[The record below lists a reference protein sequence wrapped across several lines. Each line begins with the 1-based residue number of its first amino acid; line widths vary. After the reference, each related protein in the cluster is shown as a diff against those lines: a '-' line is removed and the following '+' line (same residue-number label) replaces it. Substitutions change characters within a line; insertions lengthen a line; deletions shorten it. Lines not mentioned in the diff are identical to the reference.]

1 MKISMRAQN
10 VKPSAT
16 LAISGKAKQMREQGV
31 DVVNLSAGE
40 PDFDTPARVCEA
52 AKRAIDEGRTRYT
65 LTPGIIELRQAICAR
80 MEADYGFRPHPD
92 EVVVSCGAKHSLY
105 LAMQALVNPGDEV
118 IVPAPYWVSYPPQV
132 ELCDGVPVIVPTDTD
147 SSFKLTPE
155 LLERHISPRTRLLIL
170 NSPSN
175 PTGQIYNAEELAAL
189 AEVIRRHEISVI
201 CDDIYDK
208 LVYDGRRF
216 ASLTAL
222 DGMRER
228 CVVVNGVSKSSAMT
242 GWRIGYL
249 VAPLPLAKACSRLQG
264 QMTSNAA
271 SIAQY
276 AALEAIGNEATEL
289 AGWVREFEARRNRIV
304 ALLNDIEGI
313 ACALPGGAFYA
324 FADIRGL
331 LSRSQAGRALDSDM
345 AWADY
350 LLDSAHVASVPGSAF
365 GAEGFLRFSFAT
377 SMERIG
383 EGLLRVKRAVEAT
396 R

>member
-1 MKISMRAQN
+1 MKPSKRAQN

-40 PDFDTPARVCEA
+40 PDFDTPARICDA
-52 AKRAIDEGRTRYT
+52 ARRAIDEGRTRYT

-80 MEADYGFRPHPD
+80 MERDYGFRPDPD

-105 LAMQALVNPGDEV
+105 LAMQALVDPGDEV
-118 IVPAPYWVSYPPQV
+118 IIPAPYWVSYPPQV
-132 ELCDGVPVIVPTDTD
+132 ELCDGVSVIVPTDAD
-147 SSFKLTPE
+147 SSFKLTPAQLAE
-155 LLERHISPRTRLLIL
+155 AITPRTRLLIL

-175 PTGQIYNAEELAAL
+175 PTGQVYRADELAAL
-189 AEVIRRHEISVI
+189 AEVIRKREITVL

-208 LVYDGRRF
+208 LVYDGQRF
-216 ASLTAL
+216 ESLTAQ

-228 CVVVNGVSKSSAMT
+228 CVVVNGVSKCAAMT
-242 GWRIGYL
+242 GWRIGFL
-249 VAPLPLAKACSRLQG
+249 VAPLAIAKACSRLQG

-276 AALEAIGNEATEL
+276 AALEAIGGEATEL
-289 AGWVREFEARRNRIV
+289 AGWMREFQARRDKIV
-304 ALLNDIEGI
+304 ELLNEIEGI
-313 ACALPGGAFYA
+313 RCALPGGAFYA
-324 FADIRGL
+324 FADIREL
-331 LSRSQAGRALDSDM
+331 LSRSHAGRALDSDM

-350 LLDSAHVASVPGSAF
+350 LLESAHIACVPGSAF

-383 EGLLRVKRAVEAT
+383 EGLSRVRRAVELT